1 MFTTSFPFGFDLRK
15 LYYYA
20 VASAVPYRFDDRRKR
35 FRSMFSVHMACH
47 EERRPGMLEDQL
59 SIETDTSESN
69 SITGARAGE
78 GS

>member
-1 MFTTSFPFGFDLRK
+1 MFATSFPCGFDLRE
-15 LYYYA
+15 LYYSGG
-20 VASAVPYRFDDRRKR
+20 ASAVPYRFDDRRKR

-47 EERRPGMLEDQL
+47 EEGRPGTLEGQL

-69 SITGARAGE
+69 PITEVRAGE